1 MKRYRFRLD
10 TVLRVRRVQ
19 EEQARAGLQRA
30 QAVVS
35 EAEIHA
41 DERRNA
47 YTDASEIN
55 ARGSVDDIL
64 AARAHHERLGEA
76 VVRADAAVD
85 AAHTALDHQNHV
97 WTRSQMRVKSLEQL
111 DDRLRDEHRVE
122 VDRAIEHELDDAV
135 RARRHLISERKGL

>member
-1 MKRYRFRLD
+1 MKRYAFRLD

-19 EEQARAGLQRA
+19 EEQARAGLMRA
-30 QAVVS
+30 QALVS

-41 DERRNA
+41 DDRRNA

-55 ARGSVDDIL
+55 MRGSVDELL

-85 AAHTALDHQNHV
+85 AAQTALDHQHHV
-97 WTRSQMRVKSLEQL
+97 WTRSRTRVKSLEQL
-111 DDRLRDEHRVE
+111 DDRRREEHRVE
-122 VDRAIEHELDDAV
+122 IDRAVEQELDDLV
-135 RARRHLISERKGL
+135 RARRHLTSERHGL